1 MTIEEYLKEHR
12 ERVANMT
19 LAQARDVIAK
29 TLSHSDMEMEFDK
42 AVQMLLDCA
51 EEKINSGWIPVTEGL
66 PKEHVCDDGFIEP
79 SEHVLVQMKNGY
91 MRVSRYWGSRESYK
105 DRPWIDL
112 SYPTTDEVTAWMP
125 LPKPYGLESE
135 GEK

>member
-1 MTIEEYLKEHR
+1 
-12 ERVANMT
+12 MT
-19 LAQARDVIAK
+19 LAQARQVVADRYG
-29 TLSHSDMEMEFDK
+29 HDDMRIECEK

-51 EEKINSGWIPVTEGL
+51 EEKINSGWIPVTERL

-79 SEHVLVQMKNGY
+79 SKHVLVQMKSGY

-112 SYPTTDEVTAWMP
+112 SYPTTDEVVAWMS

-135 GEK
+135 G